1 MALYTSAGGSE
12 GNLRV
17 QAAAGLRRQ
26 LGVRWVAR
34 LRRLGPAEGLDS
46 ASWPQNEFGGAQLGD
61 KRLPARLM
69 HSIEPLRE
77 RPGRL
82 IAGGQ
87 SSGAADIDGYYR
99 FIERP
104 GPWRTAPRSDGGG
117 HPAPAPGA
125 EHAAHEGA
133 EGGAVHPGRQR
144 PAVRD
149 AAGLHGAGG
158 VVLRIRDSEQVA
170 GGQVAAL
177 DRRLPGHLVGGGQA
191 DAGDAGDR
199 GDGPGGGFLGTLR
212 RAAQEGAGSKLF
224 VQLGGGP
231 AGGYMNVEVA
241 GLTGRPKS
249 SHKQARVGCEL
260 RNREVVVPA
269 TKAGGEP
276 AVLLGVHVVET
287 DQPQGE
293 KKGLQWHLLTS
304 LPVRNAEEAEEAVS
318 RYRC

>member
-1 MALYTSAGGSE
+1 MIAVMDREADFW
-12 GNLRV
+12 
-17 QAAAGLRRQ
+17 GLFNE
-26 LGVRWVAR
+26 R
-34 LRRLGPAEGLDS
+34 LR
-46 ASWPQNEFGGAQLGD
+46 
-61 KRLPARLM
+61 K
-69 HSIEPLRE
+69 
-77 RPGRL
+77 
-82 IAGGQ
+82 
-87 SSGAADIDGYYR
+87 
-99 FIERP
+99 
-104 GPWRTAPRSDGGG
+104 
-117 HPAPAPGA
+117 
-125 EHAAHEGA
+125 
-133 EGGAVHPGRQR
+133 
-144 PAVRD
+144 
-149 AAGLHGAGG
+149 
-158 VVLRIRDSEQVA
+158 
-170 GGQVAAL
+170 
-177 DRRLPGHLVGGGQA
+177 
-191 DAGDAGDR
+191 
-199 GDGPGGGFLGTLR
+199 GPGGDPSAYQAR
-212 RAAQEGAGSKLF
+212 PAAQEGAGSKLF